1 MVTSLTVKP
10 ADEGWIPGRSISFFG
25 GGGGG
30 GLPQACVSGS
40 LIHGYRLRI

>member
-10 ADEGWIPGRSISFFG
+10 ADEGWIPGRSISFFWG

-30 GLPQACVSGS
+30 AFLRGPSPRHVS
-40 LIHGYRLRI
+40 LAV